1 MVNDSIVVDNI
12 VNDNNPNQK
21 TGKDEL
27 FPLFILSRESTT
39 IHSTFNITLQSLPPL
54 FTLLPELGP

>member
-1 MVNDSIVVDNI
+1 MVNDNVV
-12 VNDNNPNQK
+12 NPNQK

-27 FPLFILSRESTT
+27 SPLFILSSESTT
-39 IHSTFNITLQSLPPL
+39 IHSTFKMNLQSLPPL